1 MPPRPPLTPFS
12 LSVFFPC
19 YNEEENVER
28 VVRDA
33 LGVLPECCDEFEII
47 IVDDGSTDRTGELA
61 DRLAAAHEPVR
72 AVHNRPNRGY
82 GGALRRGFAEARKN
96 WIFYTDGDGQFDLAE
111 LKRLI
116 PLLRD
121 YDIVSAYRIDRQ
133 DPWIRKLNAFGWS
146 TLVNLLFSLGV
157 RDIDCAFKIFPRTL
171 FEQIELKSNSALI
184 DTEVLARAKRLGYR
198 IGQIGVRHLP
208 RTAGVQTGANPRVIL
223 RAFCELLQLRKD
235 ILRTQPRP
243 APVE

>member
-1 MPPRPPLTPFS
+1 MTPFS